1 MTLPEP
7 YQQHTQVGQPLSTYA
22 QPAHIELYGEREPI
36 IYVPNAYGE
45 LVPMRKSQA
54 PGPVLPTQP
63 RDLTPLPLID
73 PLAARMAGA
82 GIGAGAAGAGVGWG
96 LGQAFAG
103 IATMGGAAGIAA
115 IALLLLA
122 TKVPALGR
130 ASSTTHI
137 HNETHN
143 YNRTF
148 GRSTTNL

>member
-1 MTLPEP
+1 MQLPEP
-7 YQQHTQVGQPLSTYA
+7 YQQHAQVGQSLSTYT
-22 QPAHIELYGEREPI
+22 QPAHVELYGEREPI
-36 IYVPNAYGE
+36 VYVPNAYGE
-45 LVPMRKSQA
+45 MVPMRKSQA
-54 PGPVLPTQP
+54 PGPMAAMQP

-96 LGQAFAG
+96 IGQAFAG

-130 ASSTTHI
+130 GGATTSHHTEV
-137 HNETHN
+137 HNHV
-143 YNRTF
+143 RGF

>member
-1 MTLPEP
+1 MQLPEP
-7 YQQHTQVGQPLSTYA
+7 YQQQAPVGQPR
-22 QPAHIELYGEREPI
+22 PAYTRLARVELYTEREPI
-36 IYVPNAYGE
+36 VYVPNAYGE
-45 LVPMRKSQA
+45 MVPMLRSQA
-54 PGPVLPTQP
+54 PSPIAAPQP

-103 IATMGGAAGIAA
+103 IATMGGATAIAA

-122 TKVPALGR
+122 AKVPAIGR
-130 ASSTTHI
+130 GSSTTNI

-143 YNRTF
+143 HNTWW
-148 GRSTTNL
+148 GHSSTGH

>member
-1 MTLPEP
+1 MQLPEP
-7 YQQHTQVGQPLSTYA
+7 YQQHTQVGQPAGYTR
-22 QPAHIELYGEREPI
+22 PAHIELYTDREPI
-36 IYVPNAYGE
+36 VYVPNAYGE
-45 LVPMRKSQA
+45 MVPMLRSQA
-54 PGPVLPTQP
+54 PSPTPAMQP

-122 TKVPALGR
+122 AKVPVFGR

-143 YNRTF
+143 HNSWWSHSST
-148 GRSTTNL
+148 GR

>member
-7 YQQHTQVGQPLSTYA
+7 YTQHAPVGQPQAGYA
-22 QPAHIELYGEREPI
+22 RPAHVELYAEREPI
-36 IYVPNAYGE
+36 VYVPNAYGE
-45 LVPMRKSQA
+45 MVPMLKSQA
-54 PGPVLPTQP
+54 PHPTPPMQP

-122 TKVPALGR
+122 TKVPAFGR

-143 YNRTF
+143 HNAWW
-148 GRSTTNL
+148 GRSSTDN